1 MSAAVTT
8 SNVKGVFAHL
18 DCLMTGIDRLQK
30 AGFKDLGVAT
40 PLPRHEI
47 EEALYGGRPS
57 PVRWWTLVGGASGA
71 TLGFTI
77 ASLTGVDWPMTVVG
91 GRPIVGV
98 LPYVILTFECMV
110 LLGGLVTLAGMFY
123 HCRIPF
129 SDADTELCDA
139 RFSDDHFGIVV
150 RSPGDAS
157 QAAEILRGA
166 GAVEVSGAPGGGA
179 PAAAPTPAPH
189 PWPGTDEVPTKKELA
204 PKGAATTFTDLSA
217 GSTFPDLHGEE
228 SSSDRSA
235 ATTFPDLEE

>member
-1 MSAAVTT
+1 MSTDVMRG
-8 SNVKGVFAHL
+8 NVKGVFAHL
-18 DCLMTGIDRLQK
+18 DCLMTGIDRLQR

-47 EEALYGGRPS
+47 EEALYGGRPPS
-57 PVRWWTLVGGASGA
+57 PVRWWTLVGGVSGA

-91 GRPIVGV
+91 GRPIVAV

-129 SDADTELCDA
+129 SDTDEELCDA

-166 GAVEVSGAPGGGA
+166 GALEVSGAPEGGA
-179 PAAAPTPAPH
+179 PAAAPTPAVQAP
-189 PWPGTDEVPTKKELA
+189 PEPEDAPTEKELT
-204 PKGAATTFTDLSA
+204 PMGAATTLPGLDASN
-217 GSTFPDLHGEE
+217 
-228 SSSDRSA
+228 
-235 ATTFPDLEE
+235 TFPDLEE

>member
-1 MSAAVTT
+1 MSA
-8 SNVKGVFAHL
+8 NVKGVFAHL
-18 DCLMTGIDRLQK
+18 DCLMTSIDRLQK

-129 SDADTELCDA
+129 SDADEELCDA

-150 RSPGDAS
+150 RSPNDAS

-166 GAVEVSGAPGGGA
+166 GAIEVSGAPGGA
-179 PAAAPTPAPH
+179 PAAAQTPASQS
-189 PWPGTDEVPTKKELA
+189 WPEAEEAPTEK
-204 PKGAATTFTDLSA
+204 DL
-217 GSTFPDLHGEE
+217 T
-228 SSSDRSA
+228 SSDAS
-235 ATTFPDLEE
+235 TTFPDLGTSNTFPDLEK

>member
-1 MSAAVTT
+1 MSADVM
-8 SNVKGVFAHL
+8 SGNVKGVFAHL

-47 EEALYGGRPS
+47 EEVLYKGRPPS

-129 SDADTELCDA
+129 SDTDEELCDA

-157 QAAEILRGA
+157 QAADILRGA
-166 GAVEVSGAPGGGA
+166 GAVEVSGAPGGGT
-179 PAAAPTPAPH
+179 PAAAPAAPT
-189 PWPGTDEVPTKKELA
+189 GTEPDEVPTEQELA
-204 PKGAATTFTDLSA
+204 PL
-217 GSTFPDLHGEE
+217 GE
-228 SSSDRSA
+228 
-235 ATTFPDLEE
+235 ATTFPDLEEPNTFPDLEE